1 MTTTREDGALRTD
14 QAVEALLEH
23 ALPRPMPPSSDEQ
36 MICEAVQA
44 EWQAVTRKRRSR
56 TQFTRFAIA
65 ATVLLAVTVSFNML
79 RDSGIAPL
87 KVATINKSYGS
98 ILLGNQS
105 QLHALSDFSA
115 ITAGQSIVTDTDSGI
130 SLEWGRG
137 GSLRI
142 DADTRIEFVSTEEVY
157 LRSGRIYFDS
167 TPSELIAG
175 VPGGSVERKF
185 RIRTD
190 HGTVTHVG
198 TQYMTFTD
206 GGELRVSVREGRVS
220 MNGKYHDETV
230 LEGQQLKIAGSNRG
244 RFTNFPRHGA
254 AWDWVEAT
262 APVADVDGRSV
273 YEFLKWVSRETGL
286 DIFYESPEA
295 EQKARAGI
303 LKGKVDIDP
312 RSALE
317 FRMMGEDLNW
327 HIVGGTIKVSLLNGS
342 SGR

>member
-1 MTTTREDGALRTD
+1 MTTTRDDGALRTD

-36 MICEAVQA
+36 MIRESVQA
-44 EWQAVTRKRRSR
+44 EWQAVTRKRRTR

-79 RDSGIAPL
+79 RESGIAPVQ
-87 KVATINKSYGS
+87 VATINKSYGS

-105 QLHALSDFSA
+105 QLHALSNFSA
-115 ITAGQSIVTDTDSGI
+115 ITVGQSIVTDTDSGI
-130 SLEWGRG
+130 GLEWGRG

-142 DADTRIEFVSTEEVY
+142 DANTRVEFVSADEIY
-157 LRSGRIYFDS
+157 LLSGRIYFDS

-175 VPGGSVERKF
+175 MPAGSVGTQL

-198 TQYMTFTD
+198 TQYMTFAN
-206 GGELRVSVREGRVS
+206 GGELTVTVREGRVS
-220 MNGKYHDETV
+220 MNGNYHDETV

-262 APVADVDGRSV
+262 APVAYVNGRSV
-273 YEFLKWVSRETGL
+273 YEFLNWVSRETGL
-286 DIFYESPEA
+286 EIIYESPEA

-303 LKGKVDIDP
+303 LKGKVDMDP

-317 FRMMGEDLNW
+317 FRMMGEDLNSR
-327 HIVGGTIKVSLLNGS
+327 IDGGIIKVSLKKEN
-342 SGR
+342 SGP